1 MFLNERISLMQIN
14 KRVLITGASSGFGEA
29 CAHRFSQAGDDLVL
43 CARREERLQS
53 LRNSLA
59 GKGEVHVETLDVT
72 DRQAVDLFL
81 DKLPEACR
89 EIDVLINNAGLALG
103 LEPAHKAD
111 LEDWETM
118 VDTNIKGLMRMT
130 RLILPGMVQRRR
142 GHIVNIGSVAGNWP
156 YPGGNAYGATK
167 AFVQQFSRGLKADL
181 IGTPL
186 RVTNIEPGLA
196 ETEFS
201 VVRMKG
207 DAGKA
212 ADVYKDTQPLS
223 AEDIAE
229 IVFWV
234 TSLPSHV
241 NINTLE
247 VMPVCQSWSPFA
259 VDRTLGKAL

>member
-1 MFLNERISLMQIN
+1 MLPMK

-29 CAHRFSQAGDDLVL
+29 CARRFSEAGDDLVL
-43 CARREERLQS
+43 CARRADRLHALRES
-53 LRNSLA
+53 LSGA
-59 GKGEVHVETLDVT
+59 GQVDVETLDVT
-72 DRQAVDLFL
+72 DRQAVDGFL
-81 DKLPEACR
+81 KRLPEPSR

-103 LEPAHKAD
+103 LEPAHRAD

-118 VDTNIKGLMRMT
+118 VDTNIKGLMRIT
-130 RLILPGMVQRRR
+130 RLILPGMVQRKR
-142 GHIVNIGSVAGNWP
+142 GHIVNIGSVAANWP

-201 VVRMKG
+201 LVRMKG
-207 DAGKA
+207 DSDKA
-212 ADVYKDTQPLS
+212 ADVYKDTQPLT
-223 AEDIAE
+223 ADDIAE
-229 IVFWV
+229 IVYWV
-234 TSLPSHV
+234 TSLPPHI
-241 NINTLE
+241 NINALE

-259 VDRTLGKAL
+259 IDRTLGKLL